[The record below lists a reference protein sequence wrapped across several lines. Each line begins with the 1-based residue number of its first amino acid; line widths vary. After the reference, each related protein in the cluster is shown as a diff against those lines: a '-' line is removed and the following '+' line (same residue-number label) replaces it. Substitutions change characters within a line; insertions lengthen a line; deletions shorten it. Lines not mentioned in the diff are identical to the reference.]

1 MGLRST
7 SMMNDDEF
15 EGLPLQERRRIVD
28 LIKEDPTKS
37 DEDLEPKPPQ
47 ETELQRKSRELMD
60 KDWELIPHRLQE
72 IGLTR
77 EDNTEHSGP
86 LPPNG

>member
-7 SMMNDDEF
+7 TMLNDDEF

-28 LIKEDPTKS
+28 LIKQDPTKS
-37 DEDLEPKPPQ
+37 DEGLEPKPPQ

-60 KDWELIPHRLQE
+60 KDWELIPDRLRE
-72 IGLTR
+72 LGLTCGN
-77 EDNTEHSGP
+77 EE
-86 LPPNG
+86 